1 MKIHRMFSEAD
12 LQAIQEATA
21 AAELRTSG
29 EIVPYI
35 VDRVDGHDEA
45 RWCGATLGALFFS
58 LAAAAVNAQIGL
70 WGGPHLWWIA
80 LPPLIGGGLGY
91 ALAGLDSIA
100 RKLIPQDTLEHRVR
114 LRAEAAFL
122 EEEVFKT
129 RDRTGVLVFLAL
141 FERRAVILGDE
152 GINQAVPEK
161 EWQRLVDDL
170 VAGIR
175 QKRAAESLCEVIGRC
190 GELLERR
197 DVERRE
203 DDTDELDDAP
213 RVKDR

>member
-12 LQAIQEATA
+12 LQMIEEATA
-21 AAELRTSG
+21 AAERQTSG

-35 VDRVDGHDEA
+35 VERVDGHGEA
-45 RWCGATLGALFFS
+45 RWCGATIGALTCS
-58 LAAAAVNAQIGL
+58 LAAAAAHAVIGP
-70 WGGPHLWWIA
+70 WGAPHLWWIA
-80 LPPLIGGGLGY
+80 LPPVVGGGLGY
-91 ALAGLDSIA
+91 ALAGLDAIA
-100 RKLIPQDTLEHRVR
+100 RKLLPQDILEHRVR
-114 LRAEAAFL
+114 LRAESAFL
-122 EEEVFKT
+122 QEEVFKT

-152 GINQAVPEK
+152 GINRAVPQE

-175 QKRAAESLCEVIGRC
+175 RGRAAESLREVIGRC
-190 GELLERR
+190 GELLERFA
-197 DVERRE
+197 VARRE

-213 RVKDR
+213 RLKDR

>member
-1 MKIHRMFSEAD
+1 MFSGAD
-12 LQAIQEATA
+12 LQAIKEATA

-35 VDRVDGHDEA
+35 VERVDEHSEG
-45 RWCGATLGALFFS
+45 RWCGATLGALVFS
-58 LAAAAVNAQIGL
+58 LTAAAVNALVGL
-70 WGGPHLWWIA
+70 WGGPNLWWIA
-80 LPPLIGGGLGY
+80 LPPVVGGGFGY
-91 ALAGLDSIA
+91 ALASLDPIA
-100 RKLIPQDTLEHRVR
+100 RKLIPHDNLEHRVR

-122 EEEVFKT
+122 EEEVFST
-129 RDRTGVLVFLAL
+129 RERTGVLVFLAL

-152 GINQAVPEK
+152 GINRAVPQE

-170 VAGIR
+170 IAGIR
-175 QKRAAESLCEVIGRC
+175 QRRAAESLCEVIGRC

-197 DVERRE
+197 EVERRE

>member
-1 MKIHRMFSEAD
+1 MKIHRMFSDAD
-12 LQAIQEATA
+12 LRAIKEATA

-35 VDRVDGHDEA
+35 VERVDGHDEA
-45 RWCGATLGALFFS
+45 RWLGATLGALLFS
-58 LAAAAVNAQIGL
+58 LAAAAVNALVGP

-80 LPPLIGGGLGY
+80 LPPVVGGGLGY
-91 ALAGLDSIA
+91 ALSGLDPIA
-100 RKLIPQDTLEHRVR
+100 RKLIPHDNLEHRVR
-114 LRAEAAFL
+114 IRAEAAFL
-122 EEEVFKT
+122 EEEVFST

-141 FERRAVILGDE
+141 FERQAVILGDE
-152 GINQAVPEK
+152 GINRAVPQE
-161 EWQRLVDDL
+161 EWQGLVDDL

-175 QKRAAESLCEVIGRC
+175 QGRAADALCEVIGRC

-197 DVERRE
+197 AVERRE